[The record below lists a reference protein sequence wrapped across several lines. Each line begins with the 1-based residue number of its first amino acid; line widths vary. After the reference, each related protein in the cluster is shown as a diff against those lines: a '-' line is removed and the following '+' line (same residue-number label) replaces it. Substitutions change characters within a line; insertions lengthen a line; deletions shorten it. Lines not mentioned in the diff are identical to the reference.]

1 MRTLTASLLV
11 PLALSAHGQQC
22 GSFVL
27 SGCATTISPSTIVV
41 SSTTTQDAGYTCFW
55 VCGGDTL
62 YLTGAENSVWVEP
75 GGTVIIDP
83 MGSNYLIS
91 TEIGLKDGAHL
102 IVNLDTTGW
111 GSGPFDA
118 VWYAPTA
125 DIVDPNGWFQ
135 QFPCTSVVFDYGQAP
150 AQGCDTTQTT
160 GIRDRAVQAP
170 VIHADPTNRLVLI
183 DLPPGDWSADLIDM
197 RGVQMQRRKGEG
209 RLTIPL
215 QDVASGVY
223 NLVLEQGGQ
232 RYVRQVV
239 VE

>member
-160 GIRDRAVQAP
+160 GIRIERSRHPRDPRIPMNARGRPTFHRAIV
-170 VIHADPTNRLVLI
+170 
-183 DLPPGDWSADLIDM
+183 GDLIDM
-197 RGVQMQRRKGEG
+197 RAFRCSGARRG
-209 RLTIPL
+209 PV
-215 QDVASGVY
+215 DVSRCRMWLPG